1 MRRYLKT
8 YADRTLARKVAVVR
22 GFSLLLLAAFAVLMA
37 SVVRSG
43 EITASTRSTWS
54 TPGST
59 RTVTWADSPIFFLF
73 QLFFHVL
80 FGLMLIGAVHLVIA
94 IIVERRHTRASL
106 RRKSP
111 S

>member
-1 MRRYLKT
+1 MRRHLRT
-8 YADRTLARKVAVVR
+8 YDDPTLARKMTVVR

-43 EITASTRSTWS
+43 EITATTRSTWS

>member
-1 MRRYLKT
+1 MRRYLTT
-8 YADRTLARKVAVVR
+8 YADGRLRSKINVVR
-22 GFSLLLLAAFAVLMA
+22 GFSLLLLAAFTVLMA
-37 SVVRSG
+37 TVVRSG
-43 EITASTRSTWS
+43 EITATTRSTWS
-54 TPGST
+54 TPSST
-59 RTVTWADSPIFFLF
+59 RAVTWADSPIFFLF